1 MMGCVVCCCPPRQLV
16 FVERKTHRDSWTG
29 NLSAKERFTLL
40 PADVPALLQGAAAFA
55 PVNARLVAEM
65 RAAGKKP
72 ADIVRW
78 QALVTE
84 CVQLIEAKQARGC
97 SRPTVVVG
105 FRFVSSPA
113 RRSGGCG
120 VGASSRRARAAGCDT
135 TPRDGWFDTF
145 VLSPWQLVPKMRTQ
159 YSRTAFQL
167 PNDAAVRISLDTNLT
182 MMCERD
188 ERAEAVSDDDGLDGR
203 WYRDPRQA
211 VPADQIT
218 RFPHAV
224 LEVKIESLDGAT
236 GEPPDWV
243 ADLLATSCAQEV
255 QNTTANCFRPRR
267 GVVLRSREQS
277 HSPRSEVV
285 CRRILRARRCGVAHT
300 HTHRVPPFQRRSL
313 LRRVWSGPQVL
324 QVRPRLRRAPHGRR
338 ARRAVLGRR
347 RVALEARAR
356 RWQCVCR
363 VRISPL
369 SPRRV
374 VANYC
379 RDAARSRSRARS

>member
-1 MMGCVVCCCPPRQLV
+1 V

-105 FRFVSSPA
+105 FRVVSSPA
-113 RRSGGCG
+113 RRSGACG
-120 VGASSRRARAAGCDT
+120 VDASSRRARAAGCDT
-135 TPRDGWFDTF
+135 TPRDGRFDTF

-255 QNTTANCFRPRR
+255 QNTSANCFRPRR
-267 GVVLRSREQS
+267 GVVLRRREQS

-285 CRRILRARRCGVAHT
+285 CRRILRARRCGVAHA

-313 LRRVWSGPQVL
+313 LRRCL
-324 QVRPRLRRAPHGRR
+324 VRSTSSPSSSTAAPCSSRTTCAPRRTGSTTRRSRG
-338 ARRAVLGRR
+338 AREKMAV
-347 RVALEARAR
+347 
-356 RWQCVCR
+356 CVCR
-363 VRISPL
+363 VRISPP

-374 VANYC
+374 VANDG